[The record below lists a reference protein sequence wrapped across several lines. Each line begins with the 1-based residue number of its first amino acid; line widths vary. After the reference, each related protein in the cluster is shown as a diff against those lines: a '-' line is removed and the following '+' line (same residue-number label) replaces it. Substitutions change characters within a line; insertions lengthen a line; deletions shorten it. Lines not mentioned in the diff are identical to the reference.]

1 MIEIKNLRKVF
12 DNNYEAL
19 KSIDLKIEDGDLVCL
34 LGPSG
39 CGKTTIL
46 NLISGLLDPTDGDI
60 LFDNKSIVN
69 LHPKDRGI
77 GLVFQNYAL
86 YPHMTV
92 LENIMF
98 PLTVGKNK
106 KKKEEAKLAA
116 EKYMKITSIEELA
129 DKKPGTMSGGQQQR
143 VAITRALV
151 QNPKVLLLDEPLSNL
166 DARLRL
172 KIREEIRRL
181 VKEIGITTIFVTHDQ
196 EEALSISDKIV
207 LMDKG
212 VVQQYDIPHNLYLD
226 PKNLFVAKFMGN
238 PIINLFDMHND
249 GENLTSQEFNIKLSK
264 LNKTKFKDELIK
276 DREYVVGIRPEYFNL
291 SEKKSEDTIEINV
304 ESVELIG
311 KDAIINFNLDG
322 KFSKTITDASHRIAS
337 GDKINIDIDYDN
349 IYIFE
354 KEGRRVY

>member
-12 DNNYEAL
+12 DNNFEAL
-19 KSIDLKIEDGDLVCL
+19 KSIDLKIEDGELVCL

-46 NLISGLLDPTDGDI
+46 NLVAGLLDPTDGDI
-60 LFDNKSIVN
+60 QFDGNSIVN

-92 LENIMF
+92 LENVMF

-106 KKKEEAKLAA
+106 LPKDKAIEEAR
-116 EKYMKITSIEELA
+116 KYMKITNIEDLE
-129 DKKPGTMSGGQQQR
+129 DKKPGKMSGGQQQR

-172 KIREEIRRL
+172 KIREEIRML

-212 VVQQYDIPHNLYLD
+212 VVQQFDKPYNLYLD
-226 PKNLFVAKFMGN
+226 PVNLFVAKFMGN
-238 PIINLFDMHND
+238 PVINLYHMKKFGDKLVSP
-249 GENLTSQEFNIKLSK
+249 GFEIKLENLDSNR
-264 LNKTKFKDELIK
+264 FKEELIEGK
-276 DREYVVGIRPEYFNL
+276 EYVIGIRPEYFHIN
-291 SEKKSEDTIEINV
+291 SENPLFKVNVKSI
-304 ESVELIG
+304 ELIG
-311 KDAIINFNLDG
+311 KDCIVNFFVND
-322 KFSKTITDASHRIAS
+322 KFSKTITDVADRVEADDEISI
-337 GDKINIDIDYDN
+337 GLEEEK

-354 KEGRRVY
+354 ETEGRRLY

>member
-1 MIEIKNLRKVF
+1 MIEIKNLQKVF
-12 DNNYEAL
+12 DNKFEAL
-19 KSIDLKIEDGDLVCL
+19 KSINLQIEEGDLVCL

-46 NLISGLLDPTDGDI
+46 NLIAGLLDPTNGDI
-60 LFDNKSIVN
+60 KFDGKSVVD

-106 KKKEEAKLAA
+106 IAKSEAIKIAR
-116 EKYMKITSIEELA
+116 KYMKITSIEELEE
-129 DKKPGTMSGGQQQR
+129 KKPGQMSGGQQQR

-172 KIREEIRRL
+172 KIREEIRLL
-181 VKEIGITTIFVTHDQ
+181 VKELGITTIFVTHDQ

-207 LMDKG
+207 IMDKG
-212 VVQQYDIPHNLYLD
+212 VVQQYDKPYNLYLD
-226 PKNLFVAKFMGN
+226 PVNLFVAKFMGN
-238 PIINLFDMHND
+238 PVINIY
-249 GENLTSQEFNIKLSK
+249 EFIKQGNSLVSRDFSIALNELDNSK
-264 LNKTKFKDELIK
+264 LKEELIDEQK
-276 DREYVVGIRPEYFNL
+276 YIVGIRPEYFSI
-291 SEKKSEDTIEINV
+291 SENPLLNVNVKSI
-304 ESVELIG
+304 ELIG
-311 KDAIINFNLDG
+311 KDCIVNFMLNDV
-322 KFSKTITDASHRIAS
+322 FSKTITDVANRVEQ
-337 GDKINIDIDYDN
+337 GDNIGLGLDTKE
-349 IYIFE
+349 IYIFTE
-354 KEGRRVY
+354 DGKRVY